1 MSKITKLQKALKTH
15 GPGYVLS
22 YAGKKILSAMH
33 YIFLYPILKAKYL
46 KQLQQLTFQNR
57 IFLWTV
63 KFGWNMPLF
72 QRPQHI
78 ARFLAEKGNTVF
90 YFNDPDYD
98 TDIKTFTQIQPNLYL
113 VNRNNLIFVRVL
125 HKFLEQLPQHKYFH
139 LYSTNW
145 ETSLA
150 DLQAYEEKGFH
161 VLYEYIDDLAPE
173 IAGTKELPQSV
184 VQKFDYVTADDH
196 IPMTVTADLLRE
208 QITAMR
214 GEKNL
219 AFSTNGVDVEHFRK
233 IVPNFAFNDKFR
245 KVLAKGTKIVGYYGA
260 MAKWMD
266 YDLLK
271 TAAAKL
277 PHIDFVLIGKKY
289 DDSFDASGV
298 DSIPNI
304 HFIGPVPYQ
313 DLPQY
318 ANKFDLYTIPFLV
331 NSITNATSPL
341 KLFEYM
347 AMGKPILTTAMQE
360 SSKYTSVN
368 ISHDHDAYVRMVS
381 ELLAYTPETQPEYY
395 AALAR
400 EAEENLWSRKAQ
412 LILEMLEAYEAS
424 L

>member
-1 MSKITKLQKALKTH
+1 M
-15 GPGYVLS
+15 
-22 YAGKKILSAMH
+22 
-33 YIFLYPILKAKYL
+33 
-46 KQLQQLTFQNR
+46 
-57 IFLWTV
+57 
-63 KFGWNMPLF
+63 
-72 QRPQHI
+72 
-78 ARFLAEKGNTVF
+78 
-90 YFNDPDYD
+90 
-98 TDIKTFTQIQPNLYL
+98 
-113 VNRNNLIFVRVL
+113 
-125 HKFLEQLPQHKYFH
+125 
-139 LYSTNW
+139 
-145 ETSLA
+145 
-150 DLQAYEEKGFH
+150 
-161 VLYEYIDDLAPE
+161 
-173 IAGTKELPQSV
+173 
-184 VQKFDYVTADDH
+184 
-196 IPMTVTADLLRE
+196 
-208 QITAMR
+208 
-214 GEKNL
+214 
-219 AFSTNGVDVEHFRK
+219 
-233 IVPNFAFNDKFR
+233 
-245 KVLAKGTKIVGYYGA
+245 
-260 MAKWMD
+260 
-266 YDLLK
+266 
-271 TAAAKL
+271 
-277 PHIDFVLIGKKY
+277 
-289 DDSFDASGV
+289 